1 MLQINENQF
10 KYFGELSKIKFLEKS
25 HIYLKEKYLHQY
37 EKLTKKGI
45 DHLLNYNIDVAKK
58 NGLFQ
63 EKTILT
69 MTEISIIYGKNY
81 LSEQQWSAN
90 IIEYFELSE
99 EEVNQRLRNYL

>member
-10 KYFGELSKIKFLEKS
+10 KYFGEFSKIKFLEKS
-25 HIYLKEKYLHQY
+25 HIYLKKKYLHQY
-37 EKLTKKGI
+37 EKLTKQGI
-45 DHLLNYNIDVAKK
+45 DNLLNYNIDIAKK

-69 MTEISIIYGKNY
+69 MTEISIRYGKNY